1 MLKEAD
7 SAWGC
12 FARNPGNISARTGQ
26 RPCQAEDGE
35 QTLSVEEVSLRREVS
50 GADQLRSRG
59 GDTSC
64 CYVLTCLLSSRSVLE
79 HSPG

>member
-50 GADQLRSRG
+50 GATVEKEEEEEDEEDEEDKDVEEEEDGS
-59 GDTSC
+59 T
-64 CYVLTCLLSSRSVLE
+64 
-79 HSPG
+79 HWN